1 MEKCPATN
9 PSPCH
14 TQARPESNPHPC
26 NPHPTFTQNCVAF
39 SFTDGF
45 FDSSPIDHRDGRGT
59 PPHSPVARN
68 RITMTIMYI
77 VILTYLAY
85 LVHTM
90 VVLAVPI
97 VVFSPAL
104 VVPFL
109 VMPLLVRNTPLLA
122 IKTTTGLLLKLSAKL
137 TRRKG

>member
-1 MEKCPATN
+1 
-9 PSPCH
+9 
-14 TQARPESNPHPC
+14 
-26 NPHPTFTQNCVAF
+26 
-39 SFTDGF
+39 
-45 FDSSPIDHRDGRGT
+45 
-59 PPHSPVARN
+59 
-68 RITMTIMYI
+68 MTIMYI

-109 VMPLLVRNTPLLA
+109 VVPLLVRNTPLLA

-137 TRRKG
+137 NTDDRGNHISLSLF